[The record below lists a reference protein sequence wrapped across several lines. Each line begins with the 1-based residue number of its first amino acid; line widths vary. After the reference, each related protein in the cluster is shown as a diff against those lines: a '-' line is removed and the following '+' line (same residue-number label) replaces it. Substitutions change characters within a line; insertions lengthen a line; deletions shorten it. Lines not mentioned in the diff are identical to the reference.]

1 LLRDKDSTFLT
12 LNSKEWTPVELQW
25 HSSAPRYVEDYKSYA
40 WLRDYKIYVWQPH
53 LDVNIFPPQK
63 TLIVLSPASEDARDM
78 MVLLRPT
85 LERAEILPK
94 LLCEE
99 RQKAATTQ
107 GTMAQFMETEI
118 LTTILCLYRII
129 VCDTRNFIEELM
141 GQIATLLCDN

>member
-1 LLRDKDSTFLT
+1 
-12 LNSKEWTPVELQW
+12 
-25 HSSAPRYVEDYKSYA
+25 
-40 WLRDYKIYVWQPH
+40 
-53 LDVNIFPPQK
+53 
-63 TLIVLSPASEDARDM
+63 M